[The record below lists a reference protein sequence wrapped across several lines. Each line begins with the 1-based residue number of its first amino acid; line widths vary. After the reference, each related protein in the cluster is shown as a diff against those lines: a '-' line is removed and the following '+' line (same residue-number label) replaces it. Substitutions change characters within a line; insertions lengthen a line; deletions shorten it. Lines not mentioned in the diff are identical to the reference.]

1 MWHHNGAHQKE
12 RVRTS
17 ERTRIQGST
26 SRREPGRRDHVCVP
40 SAGGRR
46 YSFPFRSKTGSAR
59 LIAFNRW
66 TQVKV
71 SYSYNVARIPTDTAR
86 VGCSK
91 QAGRYTTG
99 EGVIPR
105 SNPQAYLAGTNHS

>member
-1 MWHHNGAHQKE
+1 MWHHKNGAHQKE
-12 RVRTS
+12 RVRKAN
-17 ERTRIQGST
+17 EPKDPRKYIETRHIAGGP
-26 SRREPGRRDHVCVP
+26 EPGRRDHLCVP

-71 SYSYNVARIPTDTAR
+71 SYS
-86 VGCSK
+86 
-91 QAGRYTTG
+91 
-99 EGVIPR
+99 
-105 SNPQAYLAGTNHS
+105 